1 MKKTLMLLM
10 LAMISV
16 GAWAQK
22 ITSDSGIISEHKY
35 YIGATTGGADYYFS
49 TDCSVPN
56 SSVPGTA
63 VTSKSDASVIQFI
76 KDNNSGK
83 WYLKFDGTDYYLS
96 LSKATNLTSTE
107 SGKILVVESAAS
119 FTINTEGNLLRIAYG
134 NCLQKATNGTKFGC
148 FANTQTNVWL
158 EEATATISLN
168 PACNDGSKVYGTYSN
183 ASAWVVPENLTVSAI
198 TVSGETLTKD
208 DYVTGDIVPANTG
221 VLVSASAGGDYTVY
235 LSSETGT
242 PKTNTLRPTGN
253 GITAEAMATADAGKE
268 YFRLTMH
275 NGTECGFWWGAAD
288 GAAFALGA
296 NKAYLVADPAST
308 SARGFSF
315 SDNSEALESI
325 EISRATTIYTL
336 DGVKVNELRK
346 GLNIV
351 NGKKVMV
358 MD

>member
-1 MKKTLMLLM
+1 MLLM

-22 ITSDSGIISEHKY
+22 ITSVSGIISGHKY
-35 YIGATTGGADYYFS
+35 YIGATTGGTDYYFC
-49 TDCSVPN
+49 TDCSELSN
-56 SSVPGTA
+56 SVNGTSA
-63 VTSKSDASVIQFI
+63 TSKSAATVLVFEY
-76 KDNNSGK
+76 KNNTGR
-83 WYLKFDGTDYYLS
+83 WNLKFDGTNYYMS
-96 LSKATNLTSTE
+96 LGTANSDK
-107 SGKILVVESAAS
+107 GKVQVVNSAADFNIAAAGSLLQISKGNSLQLNTNNLSQFGS
-119 FTINTEGNLLRIAYG
+119 FSGATTNTI
-134 NCLQKATNGTKFGC
+134 
-148 FANTQTNVWL
+148 NVWL

-168 PACNDGSKVYGTYSN
+168 PACTDGSKVYGTYSN
-183 ASAWVVPENLTVSAI
+183 ASAWVVPEDLTVSAI

-208 DYVTGDIVPANTG
+208 NYATGDIVPANTG

-235 LSSETGT
+235 LSSEVGA
-242 PKTNTLRPTGN
+242 PKTNALRPTGN
-253 GITAEAMATADAGKE
+253 GITAEAMATAEAGKE

-275 NGTECGFWWGAAD
+275 NGSECGFWWGAAD